1 MRPEKLKVVQIFDFK
16 YTYYTSFTVCISLI
30 ALQLFL
36 AVSTAIFTSS
46 ICLCKST
53 PAPQLLSI
61 FEEYISATGLALRR
75 GTSKS
80 FAHGNGA
87 IASVMKTNS
96 AVAQSYPS
104 FSYTMQKHQ
113 HLHFIASP
121 FFFILLT
128 LSAES
133 GNAAPKALLAKLLAA
148 SALAAYSG
156 YALTRNVHGPENDRK
171 TLHNISE

>member
-16 YTYYTSFTVCISLI
+16 YAYYTSFTVCISLI

-36 AVSTAIFTSS
+36 GVSTAIFTSS

-61 FEEYISATGLALRR
+61 LEEYISATGLALRR

-121 FFFILLT
+121 FLFILLT
-128 LSAES
+128 LNPEKWKRGTES
-133 GNAAPKALLAKLLAA
+133 TPREAVGCKCAGCIKWICIDEERPR
-148 SALAAYSG
+148 SG
-156 YALTRNVHGPENDRK
+156 E
-171 TLHNISE
+171 